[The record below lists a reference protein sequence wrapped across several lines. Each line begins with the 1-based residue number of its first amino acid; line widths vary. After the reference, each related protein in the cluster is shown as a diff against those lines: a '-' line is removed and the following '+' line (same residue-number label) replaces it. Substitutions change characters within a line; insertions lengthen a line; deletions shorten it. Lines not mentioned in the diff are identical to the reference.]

1 MKMLKLDTN
10 ISIKCGEHI
19 YKFNIDLMRCNRLLQ
34 ILDFKDWKNQE
45 IYVNNI
51 SQTTMQTFLRTLEL
65 LHKQN
70 IQINFKS
77 KNERKLLDKKLE
89 IELSVQTKV
98 DNIIYHNSIAFLEN
112 TIYVLLSKNNKIEID
127 VNELKEDINFLH
139 LVKEKYYASNNI

>member
-1 MKMLKLDTN
+1 MKMLKLDTD
-10 ISIKCGEHI
+10 ISINCGEHI

-139 LVKEKYYASNNI
+139 LVKDKYYASNNI